1 MRNLAGTRL
10 DQFVEDLTRSIAQRS
25 SRRSFLARLAGMALG
40 TSSILLL
47 PVGRRVRAQS
57 LAAPDAGDPTQCE
70 YWRYCAF
77 DGYLCTC
84 CGGDILSCPPGTSL
98 SPTAWVGTC
107 QNPVDGKLYTI
118 AYRDCCGR
126 NICGRCECLRTEREQ
141 PSYRPQF
148 NNDISWCF
156 GAEQMT
162 YHCTIAPIVG
172 QA

>member
-1 MRNLAGTRL
+1 MVRL
-10 DQFVEDLTRSIAQRS
+10 SSRSLDRLVETLSRSLAQRS
-25 SRRSFLARLAGMALG
+25 SRRSLLARLGGIVAGGSVLP
-40 TSSILLL
+40 LL
-47 PVGRRVRAQS
+47 PLARRVQAQ
-57 LAAPDAGDPTQCE
+57 LAAPDAGDPTQCD

-84 CGGDILSCPPGTSL
+84 CGGTITACPPGTSL

-107 QNPVDGKLYTI
+107 QNPVNGKMYTI

-126 NICGRCECLRTEREQ
+126 NICRRCECLRTEGEQ
-141 PSYRPQF
+141 PAYRPQF

-156 GAEQMT
+156 GAENMT

-172 QA
+172 EA